1 MAGISKVLETELN
14 GLKVNLF
21 EFDIENEESFDGIK
35 AYLVNKVKISK
46 VHNIEEYDLTYYG
59 SKNLNPD
66 FVARFNEQVAKINIP
81 KNMSSKLLRHLN
93 TKKDIEKL
101 ISKIKTIPLLDVNSK
116 NIEED
121 YKRCLRDE
129 TLESLIAII
138 KTSYF
143 RNQSRLAHN
152 KKMTDKDK
160 YYYELAE
167 KFLYNEIAYIYNTTY
182 EDAKKYVLDKLN

>member
-1 MAGISKVLETELN
+1 MF
-14 GLKVNLF
+14 KVNDYVIYKRDVCIIL
-21 EFDIENEESFDGIK
+21 EEK
-35 AYLVNKVKISK
+35 LIS
-46 VHNIEEYDLTYYG
+46 NYEY
-59 SKNLNPD
+59 
-66 FVARFNEQVAKINIP
+66 FVLQSTIDDSLKINIP

-93 TKKDIEKL
+93 TKEDIEKL

-129 TLESLIAII
+129 NLESLIAII

-167 KFLYNEIAYIYNTTY
+167 KFLYNEIACIYNITY

>member
-1 MAGISKVLETELN
+1 MF
-14 GLKVNLF
+14 KVNDYVIYKRDVCIIL
-21 EFDIENEESFDGIK
+21 EE
-35 AYLVNKVKISK
+35 KIIS
-46 VHNIEEYDLTYYG
+46 NYEY
-59 SKNLNPD
+59 
-66 FVARFNEQVAKINIP
+66 FVLQSTIDDSLKINIP

-121 YKRCLRDE
+121 YKSCLRDE

-143 RNQSRLAHN
+143 RNQSSLAHN
-152 KKMTDKDK
+152 KKMTNKDK

>member
-1 MAGISKVLETELN
+1 MF
-14 GLKVNLF
+14 KVNDYVIYKRDVCIIL
-21 EFDIENEESFDGIK
+21 EEK
-35 AYLVNKVKISK
+35 LIS
-46 VHNIEEYDLTYYG
+46 NYEY
-59 SKNLNPD
+59 
-66 FVARFNEQVAKINIP
+66 FVLQSTIDDSLKINIP

-93 TKKDIEKL
+93 TKEDIEKL
-101 ISKIKTIPLLDVNSK
+101 ISKIKTIALLDVNSK

-167 KFLYNEIAYIYNTTY
+167 KFLYNEIAYIYNITY

>member
-1 MAGISKVLETELN
+1 MF
-14 GLKVNLF
+14 KVNDYVIYKRDVCIIL
-21 EFDIENEESFDGIK
+21 EE
-35 AYLVNKVKISK
+35 KIIS
-46 VHNIEEYDLTYYG
+46 NYEY
-59 SKNLNPD
+59 
-66 FVARFNEQVAKINIP
+66 FVLQSTIDDSLKINIP

-143 RNQSRLAHN
+143 RNQSSLAHN
-152 KKMTDKDK
+152 KKMTYKDK

>member
-1 MAGISKVLETELN
+1 MF
-14 GLKVNLF
+14 KVNDYVIYKRDVCIIL
-21 EFDIENEESFDGIK
+21 EEK
-35 AYLVNKVKISK
+35 LIS
-46 VHNIEEYDLTYYG
+46 NYEY
-59 SKNLNPD
+59 
-66 FVARFNEQVAKINIP
+66 FVFQSTIDDSLKINIP
-81 KNMSSKLLRHLN
+81 KNMSSKLLRSLN
-93 TKKDIEKL
+93 TKEDIEKL

-167 KFLYNEIAYIYNTTY
+167 KFLYNEIAYIYNITY

>member
-1 MAGISKVLETELN
+1 MF
-14 GLKVNLF
+14 KVNDYVIYKRDVCIIL
-21 EFDIENEESFDGIK
+21 EE
-35 AYLVNKVKISK
+35 KIIS
-46 VHNIEEYDLTYYG
+46 NYEY
-59 SKNLNPD
+59 
-66 FVARFNEQVAKINIP
+66 FVLQSTIDDSLKINIP

-143 RNQSRLAHN
+143 RNQSSLAHN

-160 YYYELAE
+160 YYYELDE

>member
-1 MAGISKVLETELN
+1 MINTF
-14 GLKVNLF
+14 KVNDYVIYKRDVCIIL
-21 EFDIENEESFDGIK
+21 EE
-35 AYLVNKVKISK
+35 KIIS
-46 VHNIEEYDLTYYG
+46 NYEY
-59 SKNLNPD
+59 
-66 FVARFNEQVAKINIP
+66 FVLQSTIDDSLKINIP

-93 TKKDIEKL
+93 TKEDIEKL

-167 KFLYNEIAYIYNTTY
+167 KFLYNEIAYIYNITY

>member
-1 MAGISKVLETELN
+1 MF
-14 GLKVNLF
+14 KVNDYVIYKRDVCIIL
-21 EFDIENEESFDGIK
+21 EEK
-35 AYLVNKVKISK
+35 LIS
-46 VHNIEEYDLTYYG
+46 NYEY
-59 SKNLNPD
+59 
-66 FVARFNEQVAKINIP
+66 FVLQSTIDDSLKINIP
-81 KNMSSKLLRHLN
+81 KSMSSKLLRHLN
-93 TKKDIEKL
+93 TKEDIEKL

-167 KFLYNEIAYIYNTTY
+167 KFLYNEIACIYNITY

>member
-1 MAGISKVLETELN
+1 MF
-14 GLKVNLF
+14 KVNDYVIYKRDVCIIL
-21 EFDIENEESFDGIK
+21 EE
-35 AYLVNKVKISK
+35 KIIS
-46 VHNIEEYDLTYYG
+46 NYEY
-59 SKNLNPD
+59 
-66 FVARFNEQVAKINIP
+66 FVLQSTIDDSLKINIP

-116 NIEED
+116 NIEEA

>member
-1 MAGISKVLETELN
+1 MF
-14 GLKVNLF
+14 KVNDYVIYKRDVCIIL
-21 EFDIENEESFDGIK
+21 EE
-35 AYLVNKVKISK
+35 KIIS
-46 VHNIEEYDLTYYG
+46 NYEY
-59 SKNLNPD
+59 
-66 FVARFNEQVAKINIP
+66 FVLQSTIDDSLKINIP

-121 YKRCLRDE
+121 YKRCLRDG

-143 RNQSRLAHN
+143 RNQSSLAHN

>member
-1 MAGISKVLETELN
+1 MF
-14 GLKVNLF
+14 KVNDYVIYKRDVCIIL
-21 EFDIENEESFDGIK
+21 EE
-35 AYLVNKVKISK
+35 KIIS
-46 VHNIEEYDLTYYG
+46 NYEY
-59 SKNLNPD
+59 
-66 FVARFNEQVAKINIP
+66 FVLQSTIDDSLKINIP

-143 RNQSRLAHN
+143 RNQSSLAHN
-152 KKMTDKDK
+152 KKITDKDK

-182 EDAKKYVLDKLN
+182 EDAKKCVLDKLN

>member
-1 MAGISKVLETELN
+1 MF
-14 GLKVNLF
+14 KVNDYVIYKRDVCIIL
-21 EFDIENEESFDGIK
+21 EEK
-35 AYLVNKVKISK
+35 LIS
-46 VHNIEEYDLTYYG
+46 NYEY
-59 SKNLNPD
+59 
-66 FVARFNEQVAKINIP
+66 FVLQSTIDDSLKINIP
-81 KNMSSKLLRHLN
+81 KNITFDEISIDSGAGSIKIDSISAQKLDLDLGAG
-93 TKKDIEKL
+93 KL
-101 ISKIKTIPLLDVNSK
+101 TAQNLTVLKQT

>member
-1 MAGISKVLETELN
+1 MF
-14 GLKVNLF
+14 KVNDYVIYKRDVCIIL
-21 EFDIENEESFDGIK
+21 EE
-35 AYLVNKVKISK
+35 KIIS
-46 VHNIEEYDLTYYG
+46 NYEY
-59 SKNLNPD
+59 
-66 FVARFNEQVAKINIP
+66 FVLQSTIDDSLKINIP
-81 KNMSSKLLRHLN
+81 KNMSSKLLRHIN

-121 YKRCLRDE
+121 YKSCLRDE

-143 RNQSRLAHN
+143 RNQSSLAHN

>member
-1 MAGISKVLETELN
+1 MF
-14 GLKVNLF
+14 KVNDYVIYKRDVCIIL
-21 EFDIENEESFDGIK
+21 EE
-35 AYLVNKVKISK
+35 KIIS
-46 VHNIEEYDLTYYG
+46 NYEY
-59 SKNLNPD
+59 
-66 FVARFNEQVAKINIP
+66 FVLQSTIDDSLKINIP

-143 RNQSRLAHN
+143 RNQSSLAHN

-160 YYYELAE
+160 YYYALAE

>member
-1 MAGISKVLETELN
+1 MF
-14 GLKVNLF
+14 KVNDYVIYKRDVCIIL
-21 EFDIENEESFDGIK
+21 EEK
-35 AYLVNKVKISK
+35 LIS
-46 VHNIEEYDLTYYG
+46 NYEY
-59 SKNLNPD
+59 
-66 FVARFNEQVAKINIP
+66 FVLQSTIDDSLKINIP
-81 KNMSSKLLRHLN
+81 KNMSFKLLRHLN
-93 TKKDIEKL
+93 TKEDIEKL

-167 KFLYNEIAYIYNTTY
+167 KFLYNEIAYIYNITY

>member
-1 MAGISKVLETELN
+1 MF
-14 GLKVNLF
+14 KVNDYVIYKRDVCIIL
-21 EFDIENEESFDGIK
+21 EEK
-35 AYLVNKVKISK
+35 LIS
-46 VHNIEEYDLTYYG
+46 NYEY
-59 SKNLNPD
+59 
-66 FVARFNEQVAKINIP
+66 FVLQSTIDDSLKINIP
-81 KNMSSKLLRHLN
+81 KNMSSKLLRSLN
-93 TKKDIEKL
+93 TKEDIEKL

-167 KFLYNEIAYIYNTTY
+167 KFLYNEIAYIYNITY

>member
-1 MAGISKVLETELN
+1 MF
-14 GLKVNLF
+14 KVNDYVIYKRDVCIIL
-21 EFDIENEESFDGIK
+21 EEK
-35 AYLVNKVKISK
+35 LIS
-46 VHNIEEYDLTYYG
+46 NYEY
-59 SKNLNPD
+59 
-66 FVARFNEQVAKINIP
+66 FVLQSTIDDSLKINIP

-93 TKKDIEKL
+93 TKEDIEKL
-101 ISKIKTIPLLDVNSK
+101 ISKIKNIPLLDVNSK

-167 KFLYNEIAYIYNTTY
+167 KFLYNEIAYIYNITY

>member
-1 MAGISKVLETELN
+1 MIN
-14 GLKVNLF
+14 MFKVNDYVIYKRDVCIIL
-21 EFDIENEESFDGIK
+21 EEK
-35 AYLVNKVKISK
+35 LIS
-46 VHNIEEYDLTYYG
+46 NYEY
-59 SKNLNPD
+59 
-66 FVARFNEQVAKINIP
+66 FVLQSTIDDSLKINIP

-93 TKKDIEKL
+93 TKEDIEKL

-167 KFLYNEIAYIYNTTY
+167 KFLYNEIAYIYNITY

>member
-1 MAGISKVLETELN
+1 MF
-14 GLKVNLF
+14 KVNDYVIYKRDVCIIL
-21 EFDIENEESFDGIK
+21 EE
-35 AYLVNKVKISK
+35 KIIS
-46 VHNIEEYDLTYYG
+46 NYEY
-59 SKNLNPD
+59 
-66 FVARFNEQVAKINIP
+66 FVLQSTIDDSLKINIP

-121 YKRCLRDE
+121 YKSCLRDE

-143 RNQSRLAHN
+143 RNQSSLAHN

>member
-1 MAGISKVLETELN
+1 MF
-14 GLKVNLF
+14 KVNDYVIYKRDVCIIL
-21 EFDIENEESFDGIK
+21 EEK
-35 AYLVNKVKISK
+35 LIS
-46 VHNIEEYDLTYYG
+46 NYEY
-59 SKNLNPD
+59 
-66 FVARFNEQVAKINIP
+66 FVLQSTIDDSLKINIP
-81 KNMSSKLLRHLN
+81 KSMSSKLLRHLN
-93 TKKDIEKL
+93 TKEDIEKL

-167 KFLYNEIAYIYNTTY
+167 KFLYNEIAYIYNITY

>member
-1 MAGISKVLETELN
+1 MF
-14 GLKVNLF
+14 KVNDYVIYKRDVCIIL
-21 EFDIENEESFDGIK
+21 EEK
-35 AYLVNKVKISK
+35 LIS
-46 VHNIEEYDLTYYG
+46 NYEY
-59 SKNLNPD
+59 
-66 FVARFNEQVAKINIP
+66 FVLQSTIDDSLKINIP

-93 TKKDIEKL
+93 TKEDIEKL
-101 ISKIKTIPLLDVNSK
+101 ISKIKNIPLLDVNSK

-167 KFLYNEIAYIYNTTY
+167 KFLYNEIACIYNITY

>member
-1 MAGISKVLETELN
+1 MF
-14 GLKVNLF
+14 KVNDYVIYKRDVCIIL
-21 EFDIENEESFDGIK
+21 EEK
-35 AYLVNKVKISK
+35 LIS
-46 VHNIEEYDLTYYG
+46 NYEY
-59 SKNLNPD
+59 
-66 FVARFNEQVAKINIP
+66 FVLQSTIDDSLKINIP

-93 TKKDIEKL
+93 TKEDIEKL
-101 ISKIKTIPLLDVNSK
+101 ISKIKNIPLLDVNSK

-129 TLESLIAII
+129 TLESLITII

-167 KFLYNEIAYIYNTTY
+167 KFLYNEIACIYNITY

>member
-1 MAGISKVLETELN
+1 MF
-14 GLKVNLF
+14 KVNDYVIYKRDVCIIL
-21 EFDIENEESFDGIK
+21 EEK
-35 AYLVNKVKISK
+35 LIS
-46 VHNIEEYDLTYYG
+46 NYEY
-59 SKNLNPD
+59 
-66 FVARFNEQVAKINIP
+66 FVLQSTIDDSLKINIP
-81 KNMSSKLLRHLN
+81 KK
-93 TKKDIEKL
+93 TKIPQFDVRKEDIEKL

-167 KFLYNEIAYIYNTTY
+167 KFLYNEIACIYNITY

>member
-1 MAGISKVLETELN
+1 MF
-14 GLKVNLF
+14 KVNDYVIYKRDVCIIL
-21 EFDIENEESFDGIK
+21 EE
-35 AYLVNKVKISK
+35 KIIS
-46 VHNIEEYDLTYYG
+46 NYEY
-59 SKNLNPD
+59 
-66 FVARFNEQVAKINIP
+66 FVLQSTIDDSLKINIP

-121 YKRCLRDE
+121 YKSCLRDE

-143 RNQSRLAHN
+143 RNQRSLAHN

>member
-1 MAGISKVLETELN
+1 MF
-14 GLKVNLF
+14 KVNDYVIYKRDVCIIL
-21 EFDIENEESFDGIK
+21 EE
-35 AYLVNKVKISK
+35 KIIS
-46 VHNIEEYDLTYYG
+46 NYEY
-59 SKNLNPD
+59 
-66 FVARFNEQVAKINIP
+66 FVLQSTIDDSLKINIP

-121 YKRCLRDE
+121 YKK
-129 TLESLIAII
+129 SLIAII

>member
-1 MAGISKVLETELN
+1 MF
-14 GLKVNLF
+14 KVNDYVIYKRDVCIIL
-21 EFDIENEESFDGIK
+21 EE
-35 AYLVNKVKISK
+35 KIIS
-46 VHNIEEYDLTYYG
+46 NYEY
-59 SKNLNPD
+59 
-66 FVARFNEQVAKINIP
+66 FVLQSTIDDSLKINIP

-121 YKRCLRDE
+121 YKRFLRDE

-143 RNQSRLAHN
+143 RNQSSLAHN